1 VVALFVAPGLVGVHL
16 VDPLDPLEVDPPLHP
31 VETPVSAAGLQAGVA
46 DVAALHGAGLGAGAG
61 AGAGAGLQAG
71 AGALHGAGLGAGAG
85 AGAGLQAGVAGLHG
99 AGLGAGA
106 GAGAGLQAGVAGLHG
121 AGLGAGA
128 GAGAGLQAGAG
139 ALHGAGLGAGAGAFL
154 HPAVVVAASLLQPVD
169 VGFLGAVVP
178 VHPPLPFGAAPPGH
192 LMVMV
197 VTVSCATI
205 GEVFWIILC

>member
-1 VVALFVAPGLVGVHL
+1 VVALVVAPALVHL

-31 VETPVSAAGLQAGVA
+31 VETPVSAAGLQAV
-46 DVAALHGAGLGAGAG
+46 
-61 AGAGAGLQAG
+61 
-71 AGALHGAGLGAGAG
+71 
-85 AGAGLQAGVAGLHG
+85 
-99 AGLGAGA
+99 
-106 GAGAGLQAGVAGLHG
+106 VAGLHG

-154 HPAVVVAASLLQPVD
+154 HPAVVAVVPLLQPVD

-178 VHPPLPFGAAPPGH
+178 VHPPLPFGTAPPGH